1 MPSRFRFTKTS
12 LDALKSTSKRA
23 TYYDTKVPKL
33 AVLVSPAG
41 RKTFNLIR
49 WTDGRAVWLKLG
61 RFPEMSVEQAQ
72 AQAEKALGDF
82 ATGSN
87 PVEIKKAR
95 VAANSAGV
103 IKALDAWQ
111 TYVQTRSPEWSE
123 SHNADHAKV
132 SAAGGVLRIRGKR
145 PNESDKTQAGILLP
159 LLKLPLNK
167 IDSTRV
173 EAWLKSEVIKR
184 PTHARLA
191 YTLLR
196 AFINWCSETN
206 EYRDQTNPTACGSK
220 RIRSALP
227 KKKAKTDCL
236 EREQLKA
243 WFDEVKKLPNPKISA
258 YLQILLIVGAR
269 RTELTTLKWEDVDL
283 KWFSMTLKDKVDGE
297 RVIPVTPYV
306 AQLLNEIQTLNKTPP
321 PEYRILN
328 GKRIKNDLADWKP
341 SPYVFSSSTA
351 KSGYLQD
358 PSAALDRACQAAG
371 VPNVTLHGLRRSFK
385 SLTEWV
391 EVPTGIVAQIMGH
404 KPSATAEK
412 HYTVRPLDLL
422 RMWHTRIEAWILEQA
437 GIDQPIA
444 RAEEHN
450 THGDKPKAKLKAV

>member
-1 MPSRFRFTKTS
+1 MPSRFRFTKAS
-12 LDALKSTSKRA
+12 VDALKPISKRA
-23 TYYDTKVPKL
+23 TYYDNSVEKL

-41 RKTFNLIR
+41 RKTFNVIR

-61 RFPEMSVEQAQ
+61 TFPEMTVEQARTE
-72 AQAEKALGDF
+72 AQKALEEF

-87 PVEIKKAR
+87 PAEIKKAR
-95 VAANSAGV
+95 VAANAVGV

-111 TYVQTRSPEWSE
+111 AYVQTRSPDWSE
-123 SHNADHAKV
+123 SHKADHTKV
-132 SAAGGVLRIRGKR
+132 SAAGGALRTRGKR
-145 PNESDKTQAGILLP
+145 PNESDKTQAGILMP

-167 IDSTRV
+167 IDSARV
-173 EAWLKSEVIKR
+173 EVWLKAEVIKR

-196 AFINWCSETN
+196 AFINWCSETT
-206 EYRDQTNPTACGSK
+206 EYKNQTNPDACGSK

-227 KKKAKTDCL
+227 KRKAKTDCL

-243 WFDEVKKLPNPKISA
+243 WFTEVNKLPNPKISA
-258 YLQILLIVGAR
+258 YLQILLLVGAR
-269 RTELTTLKWEDVDL
+269 RTELTTLKWEDVNL
-283 KWFSMTLKDKVDGE
+283 KWCSMTLRDKVEGE
-297 RVIPVTPYV
+297 RTIPVTPYV
-306 AQLLNEIQTLNKTPP
+306 AQLLTEIQSINNTPP

-328 GKRIKNDLADWKP
+328 GKRIKNDLANWKP
-341 SPYVFSSSTA
+341 SPYVFSSGTA

-358 PSAALDRACQAAG
+358 PSAALERACLAAG
-371 VPNVTLHGLRRSFK
+371 VPCVTLHGLRRSFK

-422 RMWHTRIEAWILEQA
+422 RMWHTRIEAWMLEQA
-437 GIDQPIA
+437 GIQQHIA
-444 RAEEHN
+444 QSE
-450 THGDKPKAKLKAV
+450 KPKAKLKAVK